1 MSENHQNQITE
12 LPYSYHTFLLAF
24 HFDGTFDD
32 RRTGNWKHYSMRD
45 DSYEEVKYKYQIYQY
60 FNTEARKLM
69 FDDESNPR
77 FVYDIPEH
85 LSREYVIT
93 KGAET
98 YTLHIDN
105 IKAFV
110 SKHNIAII
118 QFDLENHEA
127 DPDRRNLS
135 YVNRINEYGRRINL
149 PFVVDEGAFHPL
161 VADSVTILGH
171 RVIFD
176 KYGKESI
183 KNYRNE
189 NDKDNIIYPVLR
201 LIRELLPDCR
211 NISPI
216 IDDRMFVCCMV
227 RDEALSKKIET
238 KKTVETGDGKE
249 ITVDVRDD
257 IFCDETLSNEL
268 YAFAFIDAGDSTCQD
283 PVMRESIL
291 RRCVYGRWRDWGTID
306 IITHHSFIRLT
317 GESKGIVD
325 SVINPFLLQYI
336 TMAAGVLLQRAT
348 ILQLS
353 GECTEIS
360 EKYFDNKNP
369 TRRSLKQVNEEIKT
383 LKREY
388 VYAQNTVFLEQF
400 TVQEQGVD
408 EFSMMKREL
417 NIDDSLERLE
427 QKINSLY
434 EYTEEYSEEQENK
447 LLNLIAYIGLPL
459 ALINLI
465 VDMVGLPVFGENSC
479 MFFLTSPLA
488 VGALVLSVGIVVYAV
503 VRLLVFYI
511 HGKDK

>member
-1 MSENHQNQITE
+1 MV
-12 LPYSYHTFLLAF
+12 F
-24 HFDGTFDD
+24 
-32 RRTGNWKHYSMRD
+32 
-45 DSYEEVKYKYQIYQY
+45 
-60 FNTEARKLM
+60 
-69 FDDESNPR
+69 
-77 FVYDIPEH
+77 
-85 LSREYVIT
+85 
-93 KGAET
+93 
-98 YTLHIDN
+98 
-105 IKAFV
+105 
-110 SKHNIAII
+110 
-118 QFDLENHEA
+118 
-127 DPDRRNLS
+127 
-135 YVNRINEYGRRINL
+135 
-149 PFVVDEGAFHPL
+149 
-161 VADSVTILGH
+161 
-171 RVIFD
+171 
-176 KYGKESI
+176 
-183 KNYRNE
+183 
-189 NDKDNIIYPVLR
+189 NIIYPVLR

-465 VDMVGLPVFGENSC
+465 VDMVGLPVFGEMVAENGFVEARTVVVHAPGVYGNCQPVSRKFRISLRNSNYQSGIYSG
-479 MFFLTSPLA
+479 FRVLA
-488 VGALVLSVGIVVYAV
+488 GRGVTDPTTPANAGGCSRRRPARGDGPPRTTTES
-503 VRLLVFYI
+503 R
-511 HGKDK
+511 